1 MKKIFKT
8 ACIVFVGAAV
18 VAAAIFLMYKLASRQ
33 KSLQAVA
40 FVSSYENVT
49 DEDRLTQ
56 EAYATLMNA
65 VFEKMKKTDAPDVNK
80 EKPDVSF
87 VCHDGNGGDIKSY
100 RVFRISARNRDYV
113 IYSADEDTFYK
124 VDTDT
129 LDTFFDMPPIIEACL
144 DSEIP
149 RLILKTT
156 VSEGTRTLGTA
167 TDGTWNYANE
177 TGDFTNIAV
186 PNTSAGDVVELD
198 FGLYDFCFICTKTPN
213 KLTVYAKD
221 EESGEQTEKEISIG
235 EKLPALEK
243 GKTYMLTVKAEWT
256 ETENRDYFGTVSYV
270 FKVKTT
276 E

>member
-8 ACIVFVGAAV
+8 AGIVLVGAAV
-18 VAAAIFLMYKLASRQ
+18 VAAAVFLMYKLASRQ
-33 KSLQAVA
+33 KTLQAVD
-40 FVSSYENVT
+40 FVLSYENVT

-80 EKPDVSF
+80 KKPDVSF
-87 VCHDGNGGDIKSY
+87 ICHDGNGENIKSY

-129 LDTFFDMPPIIEACL
+129 LDTFFDIPPIKEACL

-167 TDGTWNYANE
+167 TDGTWNYADE
-177 TGDFTNIAV
+177 TGDFISIVV
-186 PNTSAGDVVELD
+186 PNTEAGDVVELD
-198 FGLYDFCFICTKTPN
+198 FGLYDFCFICTKTPDR
-213 KLTVYAKD
+213 LTVYAKD
-221 EESGEQTEKEISIG
+221 EESGEQTEEEISVG
-235 EKLPALEK
+235 ENLPALEK
-243 GKTYMLTVKAEWT
+243 GKTYTLTVKAEWT
-256 ETENRDYFGTVSYV
+256 ETETRDYFGAVSYV

>member
-87 VCHDGNGGDIKSY
+87 VCHD
-100 RVFRISARNRDYV
+100 RISARNRDYV

-129 LDTFFDMPPIIEACL
+129 LDTFFDMPPIEEACL
-144 DSEIP
+144 DAEIP

-156 VSEGTRTLGTA
+156 VSEVPTR
-167 TDGTWNYANE
+167 
-177 TGDFTNIAV
+177 
-186 PNTSAGDVVELD
+186 
-198 FGLYDFCFICTKTPN
+198 
-213 KLTVYAKD
+213 
-221 EESGEQTEKEISIG
+221 
-235 EKLPALEK
+235 
-243 GKTYMLTVKAEWT
+243 
-256 ETENRDYFGTVSYV
+256 R
-270 FKVKTT
+270 
-276 E
+276 